1 MLVAVGLAL
10 VAMLGLSGPA
20 SAQADNP
27 PRACVPQHEGQVC
40 FNTVGTPSGNFHY
53 QGHAKLTERPV
64 IIEEGHGAQDVTDQ
78 SICPTFDPQLTN
90 CKAKLTPS
98 DNLHV
103 TGHRNHN
110 KVP

>member
-20 SAQADNP
+20 SAQAVNP
-27 PRACVPQHEGQVC
+27 PRDCFEQFEGTVCV
-40 FNTVGTPSGNFHY
+40 NTVETPSGNFHY

-64 IIEEGHGAQDVTDQ
+64 SEGHGAQDVTDE
-78 SICPTFDPQLTN
+78 SICPTFNPPLTN